1 MTLEYR
7 LLIILSCCSFLASG
21 SIYITL
27 HISQSI
33 SMKLMDSINRNFF
46 FFSAIL
52 FPFFKGN
59 LFALAVID
67 TLSKVLSTGIF
78 ASQHVKSFITW
89 LFILAGLQSWI
100 YKEMKCRMQ
109 CNTTDSCSS
118 FSSRHSH
125 KNWWLIKVLVWI
137 SRNSFQVFIY
147 CLD

>member
-7 LLIILSCCSFLASG
+7 LLIILSCCSFVASG
-21 SIYITL
+21 SIYVTL

-33 SMKLMDSINRNFF
+33 SMKLMDSINGNM

-78 ASQHVKSFITW
+78 ASQHMKSFIIW

-125 KNWWLIKVLVWI
+125 KNRWLIKVLVSI
-137 SRNSFQVFIY
+137 SRNSFQ
-147 CLD
+147 